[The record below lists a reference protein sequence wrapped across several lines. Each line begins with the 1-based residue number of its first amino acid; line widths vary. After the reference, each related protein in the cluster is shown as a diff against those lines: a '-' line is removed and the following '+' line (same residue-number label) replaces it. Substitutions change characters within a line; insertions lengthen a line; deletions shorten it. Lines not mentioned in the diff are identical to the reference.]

1 MNVYLPYLP
10 KCKEFLY
17 GFKKKELVSY
27 FSLNWFMDRAS
38 LTGSCKPSSCSRVF
52 TVLSHLCRKSV
63 SEGPFRTRD
72 CPVRGSM
79 AKTGE
84 QDREGHLPRK
94 GQNTS

>member
-1 MNVYLPYLP
+1 
-10 KCKEFLY
+10 
-17 GFKKKELVSY
+17 
-27 FSLNWFMDRAS
+27 MDRAS

-79 AKTGE
+79 ANTGE
-84 QDREGHLPRK
+84 QDRDGPSSPQGSEHKLTHDLLHLARRYY
-94 GQNTS
+94 SAS